1 MAKKKLPKEVKLILE
16 NKPHQI
22 NYRREKN
29 VSASQILMY
38 DNCPHQW
45 KLSKIDKLQ
54 IYTPSVHTV
63 FGTAMHEV
71 IQDWLHVMYNQSA
84 KVANDVDLREQLK
97 LKMREVYEKERK
109 KTKESFTT
117 AEELNSFFLDGLE
130 ILSYLKKKRSSYFSM
145 KNTYLAGI
153 ETDIVQEI
161 RPNVYFKGYI
171 DLVFYNKL
179 ADTYTIIDIKTS
191 TRGWTDYDKKNDAK
205 IAQILLYKEF
215 FAKQFN
221 VDVDQIN
228 VEYFILRRK
237 INEDAEFVARRVQE
251 WRPASGKVK
260 RGKAVKLLNEFVEN
274 AFKDGGYNKEGNFLP
289 TPSKS
294 ACRFCPYK
302 DDKSLCNVAIK

>member
-1 MAKKKLPKEVKLILE
+1 MPKKLPKEVKLVLE
-16 NKPHQI
+16 HTPHQI
-22 NYRREKN
+22 DYRREKN

-38 DNCPHQW
+38 DECPHKW

-54 IYTPSVHTV
+54 VYTPSVHTV

-71 IQDWLHVMYNQSA
+71 IQEWLDVMYNSSV
-84 KVANDVDLREQLK
+84 KESKEMNLREELK
-97 LKMREVYEKERK
+97 LKMRAVYEKERK
-109 KTKESFTT
+109 KTKEAFTT
-117 AEELNSFFLDGLE
+117 ADDLNSFFLDGVQILE
-130 ILSYLKKKRSSYFSM
+130 HLQKKRTQYFST
-145 KNTYLAGI
+145 KNTFLAGI

-171 DLVFYNKL
+171 DLVFYNRL

-191 TRGWTDYDKKNDAK
+191 TRGWSDYEKKNDAK

-237 INEDAEFVARRVQE
+237 INEDLEFVPKRVQE

-260 RGKAVKLLNEFVEN
+260 RGKAVKLLNDFVDN
-274 AFKDGGYNKEGNFLP
+274 AFKDGGYNLEGDFTP

-294 ACRFCPYK
+294 ACMFCPYK
-302 DDKSLCNVAIK
+302 EEKELCSHAIK

>member
-1 MAKKKLPKEVKLILE
+1 MAKKKLPKEVKLVLE
-16 NKPHQI
+16 HTPHQI
-22 NYRREKN
+22 DYRREKN

-38 DNCPHQW
+38 DTCPHQW

-54 IYTPSVHTV
+54 VYTPSVHTV

-71 IQDWLHVMYNQSA
+71 IQDWLHIMYSQSA
-84 KVANDVDLREQLK
+84 KAANEVDLREQLK

-109 KTKESFTT
+109 KTKEAFTT
-117 AEELNSFFLDGLE
+117 ADDLNSFFLDGVQ
-130 ILSYLKKKRSSYFSM
+130 ILDYLKKKRSSYFSM
-145 KNTYLAGI
+145 KNTFLAGI

-191 TRGWTDYDKKNDAK
+191 TRGWTDYDKKSDAK

-260 RGKAVKLLNEFVEN
+260 RGKAVKLLNEFVDN
-274 AFKDGGYNKEGNFLP
+274 AFKDGGYNLEGDFTP
-289 TPSKS
+289 TPSQS

-302 DDKSLCNVAIK
+302 DDKSLCSVAIK

>member
-1 MAKKKLPKEVKLILE
+1 MAKKLPKEVKLVLE
-16 NKPHQI
+16 HTPHQI
-22 NYRREKN
+22 DYRREKN

-38 DNCPHQW
+38 DECPHKW

-63 FGTAMHEV
+63 FGTAMHET
-71 IQDWLHVMYNQSA
+71 IQDWLQVMYSTSA
-84 KVANDVDLREQLK
+84 KAANEIDLREQLK

-109 KTKESFTT
+109 KTKEVFTT
-117 AEELNSFFLDGLE
+117 AEELNSFFLDGVE
-130 ILSYLKKKRSSYFSM
+130 ILTYLKKKRSAYFST

-161 RPNVYFKGYI
+161 RPNVFFKGYI

-179 ADTYTIIDIKTS
+179 SETYTIIDIKTS
-191 TRGWTDYDKKNDAK
+191 TRGWSDYEKKNDGK

-260 RGKAVKLLNEFVEN
+260 RGKAMKLMNDFVDN
-274 AFKDGGYNKEGNFLP
+274 AFKDGRYNLQGDFAP

-294 ACRFCPYK
+294 ACMFCPFK
-302 DDKSLCNVAIK
+302 DDKSLCSHAIK

>member
-1 MAKKKLPKEVKLILE
+1 MAKKKLPKQVKLVLE
-16 NKPHQI
+16 HTPHQI
-22 NYRREKN
+22 DYRREKN

-38 DNCPHQW
+38 DECPHKW

-71 IQDWLHVMYNQSA
+71 IQDWLHIMYSQSA
-84 KVANDVDLREQLK
+84 KAANEVNLREQLK
-97 LKMREVYEKERK
+97 LKMREIYEKERK
-109 KTKESFTT
+109 KTKEVFTT
-117 AEELNSFFLDGLE
+117 AAELNSFFLDGLE
-130 ILSYLKKKRSSYFSM
+130 ILSYLQKKRSSYFSL

-191 TRGWTDYDKKNDAK
+191 TRGWTDREKKNDGK
-205 IAQILLYKEF
+205 IAQILLYKEY

-221 VDVDQIN
+221 VDIDQIN

-237 INEDAEFVARRVQE
+237 IM
-251 WRPASGKVK
+251 
-260 RGKAVKLLNEFVEN
+260 
-274 AFKDGGYNKEGNFLP
+274 
-289 TPSKS
+289 
-294 ACRFCPYK
+294 
-302 DDKSLCNVAIK
+302 

>member
-1 MAKKKLPKEVKLILE
+1 MPKKLPKEVKLVLE
-16 NKPHQI
+16 HTPHQI
-22 NYRREKN
+22 DYRTEKN
-29 VSASQILMY
+29 ISASQILMY
-38 DNCPHQW
+38 DECPHKW

-63 FGTAMHEV
+63 FGTAMHET

-84 KVANDVDLREQLK
+84 KAANEVDLREALK

-109 KTKESFTT
+109 KTKEVFTT
-117 AEELNSFFLDGLE
+117 ADELNSFFLDGVQ
-130 ILSYLKKKRSSYFSM
+130 ILDYLKKKRSQYFSM
-145 KNTYLAGI
+145 KNTFLAGI

-179 ADTYTIIDIKTS
+179 AGTYTIIDIKTS
-191 TRGWTDYDKKNDAK
+191 TRGWSDYEKKNDAK

-237 INEDAEFVARRVQE
+237 INEDLDFVPRRVQE

-260 RGKAVKLLNEFVEN
+260 RGKAVKLLNDFVDN
-274 AFKDGGYNKEGNFLP
+274 AFKDGDYNLEGNFAP

-294 ACRFCPYK
+294 ACMFCPYK
-302 DDKSLCNVAIK
+302 EEKSLCSHAIN

>member
-1 MAKKKLPKEVKLILE
+1 MAKKLPKEVKLVLE
-16 NKPHQI
+16 HTPHQI
-22 NYRREKN
+22 DYRREKN

-38 DNCPHQW
+38 DTCPHQW
-45 KLSKIDKLQ
+45 KLSKIDRLQ
-54 IYTPSVHTV
+54 VYTPSVHTV

-71 IQDWLHVMYNQSA
+71 IQDWLHIMYSQSA
-84 KVANDVDLREQLK
+84 KAANEVDLREQLK
-97 LKMREVYEKERK
+97 LKMREVYEKERG
-109 KTKESFTT
+109 KTKEAFTT
-117 AEELNSFFLDGLE
+117 AEELNSFFLDGVE
-130 ILSYLKKKRSSYFSM
+130 ILKYVKSKRSSYFSM
-145 KNTYLAGI
+145 KNTFLAGI

-161 RPNVYFKGYI
+161 RPNVFFKGFI

-191 TRGWTDYDKKNDAK
+191 TRGWGDYEKKNDGK

-251 WRPASGKVK
+251 WSPASGKVK
-260 RGKAVKLLNEFVEN
+260 RGKAMKLLNEFVDN
-274 AFKDGGYNKEGNFLP
+274 AFKDGKYNTEGDFTP

-294 ACRFCPYK
+294 ACRFCPFNDNK
-302 DDKSLCNVAIK
+302 DLCSVAVK

>member
-1 MAKKKLPKEVKLILE
+1 MAKKKLPKEVKLVLE
-16 NKPHQI
+16 HTPHQI
-22 NYRREKN
+22 DYRREKN

-38 DNCPHQW
+38 DTCPHQW

-54 IYTPSVHTV
+54 VYTPSVHTV
-63 FGTAMHEV
+63 FGTAMHET

-84 KVANDVDLREQLK
+84 KAANDVDLREQLK

-109 KTKESFTT
+109 KTKEAFTT
-117 AEELNSFFLDGLE
+117 ADELNSFFLDGVE
-130 ILSYLKKKRSSYFSM
+130 ILTYLKKKRSQYFSM

-274 AFKDGGYNKEGNFLP
+274 AFKDGGYNLEGDFTP
-289 TPSKS
+289 TPSQS

-302 DDKSLCNVAIK
+302 DDKSLCSVAIK

>member
-1 MAKKKLPKEVKLILE
+1 MAKKKLPKEVKLVLE
-16 NKPHQI
+16 HTPHQI
-22 NYRREKN
+22 DYRREKN
-29 VSASQILMY
+29 ISASQILMY
-38 DNCPHQW
+38 DECPHKW

-63 FGTAMHEV
+63 FGTAMHET

-84 KVANDVDLREQLK
+84 KAANDVDLREQLK

-109 KTKESFTT
+109 KTKEVFTT
-117 AEELNSFFLDGLE
+117 ADELNSFFLDGVQ
-130 ILSYLKKKRSSYFSM
+130 ILDYLKKKRSQYFSM
-145 KNTYLAGI
+145 KNTFLAGI

-171 DLVFYNKL
+171 DLVFYNRL
-179 ADTYTIIDIKTS
+179 ANTYTIIDIKTS
-191 TRGWTDYDKKNDAK
+191 TRGWSDYEKKNDAK

-237 INEDAEFVARRVQE
+237 INEDADFVARRVQE

-260 RGKAVKLLNEFVEN
+260 RGKAVKLLNEFVNN
-274 AFKDGGYNKEGNFLP
+274 AFKDGDYNLEGDFAP

-294 ACRFCPYK
+294 ACMFCPYK
-302 DDKSLCNVAIK
+302 KEKSLCSHAIN

>member
-1 MAKKKLPKEVKLILE
+1 MPKKLPKEVKLVL
-16 NKPHQI
+16 KHQPHQI
-22 NYRREKN
+22 DYRKEKN

-38 DNCPHQW
+38 DECPHKW

-71 IQDWLHVMYNQSA
+71 IQEWLNVMYNSSV
-84 KVANDVDLREQLK
+84 KESKEMNLREELK

-109 KTKESFTT
+109 KTKETFTT
-117 AEELNSFFLDGLE
+117 ADDLNSFFLDGVKILE
-130 ILSYLKKKRSSYFSM
+130 HLQKKRTQYFST
-145 KNTYLAGI
+145 KNTFLAGI

-171 DLVFYNKL
+171 DLVFYNRL

-191 TRGWTDYDKKNDAK
+191 TRGWSDYEKKNDAK

-237 INEDAEFVARRVQE
+237 INEDLEFVPKRVQE

-260 RGKAVKLLNEFVEN
+260 RGKAVKLLNDFVDN
-274 AFKDGGYNKEGNFLP
+274 AFKDGGYNLEGDFAP

-294 ACRFCPYK
+294 ACMFCPYK
-302 DDKSLCNVAIK
+302 EEKELCSHAIK

>member
-1 MAKKKLPKEVKLILE
+1 MAKKKLPKEVKLVLE
-16 NKPHQI
+16 HTPHQI
-22 NYRREKN
+22 DYRREKN

-38 DNCPHQW
+38 DTCPHQW

-54 IYTPSVHTV
+54 VYTPSVHTV
-63 FGTAMHEV
+63 FGTAMHET
-71 IQDWLHVMYNQSA
+71 IQDWLYVMYNQSA
-84 KVANDVDLREQLK
+84 KAANDIDLREQLK

-109 KTKESFTT
+109 KTKEAFTT
-117 AEELNSFFLDGLE
+117 ADELNSFFLDGVQ
-130 ILSYLKKKRSSYFSM
+130 ILDYLKKKRSQYFSM

-161 RPNVYFKGYI
+161 KPNVYFKGYI

-251 WRPASGKVK
+251 WRPASGKLK
-260 RGKAVKLLNEFVEN
+260 RGKAMKLLNDFVSN
-274 AFKDGGYNKEGNFLP
+274 AFKDGAYNKDGNFSP
-289 TPSKS
+289 TPSQS
-294 ACRFCPYK
+294 ACRFCPYNNDK
-302 DDKSLCNVAIK
+302 DLCNVAHS

>member
-1 MAKKKLPKEVKLILE
+1 MPKKLPKEVKLVLE
-16 NKPHQI
+16 HTPHQI
-22 NYRREKN
+22 DYRREKN

-38 DNCPHQW
+38 DECPHKW

-71 IQDWLHVMYNQSA
+71 IQEWLDVMYNSSV
-84 KVANDVDLREQLK
+84 KESKEMNLREELK
-97 LKMREVYEKERK
+97 LKMRAVYEKERK
-109 KTKESFTT
+109 KTKEAFTT
-117 AEELNSFFLDGLE
+117 ADDLNSFFLDGVKILE
-130 ILSYLKKKRSSYFSM
+130 HLQKKRTQYFST
-145 KNTYLAGI
+145 KNTFLAGI

-171 DLVFYNKL
+171 DLVFYNRL

-191 TRGWTDYDKKNDAK
+191 TRGWSDYEKKNDAK

-237 INEDAEFVARRVQE
+237 INEDLEFVPKRVQE

-260 RGKAVKLLNEFVEN
+260 RGKAVKLLNDFVDN
-274 AFKDGGYNKEGNFLP
+274 AFKDGGYNLEGDFTP

-294 ACRFCPYK
+294 ACMFCPYK
-302 DDKSLCNVAIK
+302 EEKELCSHAIK

>member
-1 MAKKKLPKEVKLILE
+1 MPKKLPKEVKLVLE
-16 NKPHQI
+16 HSPHQI
-22 NYRREKN
+22 DYRREKN

-38 DNCPHQW
+38 DTCPHQW

-54 IYTPSVHTV
+54 VYTPSVHTV

-71 IQDWLHVMYNQSA
+71 IQEWLDVMYNSSV
-84 KVANDVDLREQLK
+84 KESKEMNLREELK
-97 LKMREVYEKERK
+97 LKMRDVYEKERK
-109 KTKESFTT
+109 KTKEAFTT
-117 AEELNSFFLDGLE
+117 ADELNSFFLDGVKILE
-130 ILSYLKKKRSSYFSM
+130 YLQKKRTQYFST
-145 KNTYLAGI
+145 KNTFLAGI

-171 DLVFYNKL
+171 DLVFYNRL

-237 INEDAEFVARRVQE
+237 INEDLEFVPKRVQE

-274 AFKDGGYNKEGNFLP
+274 AFKDGGYNLEGDFTP

-302 DDKSLCNVAIK
+302 DDKSLCSVAIT

>member
-1 MAKKKLPKEVKLILE
+1 MAKKLPKEVKLVLE
-16 NKPHQI
+16 HTPHQI
-22 NYRREKN
+22 DYRREKN

-38 DNCPHQW
+38 DECPRKW

-54 IYTPSVHTV
+54 VYTPSVHTV
-63 FGTAMHEV
+63 FGTAMHET
-71 IQDWLHVMYNQSA
+71 IQDWLQVMYSTSA
-84 KVANDVDLREQLK
+84 KAANEIDLREQLK

-109 KTKESFTT
+109 KTKEVFTT
-117 AEELNSFFLDGLE
+117 ADELNSFFLDGVE
-130 ILSYLKKKRSSYFSM
+130 ILTYLKKKRSSYFSM

-153 ETDIVQEI
+153 ETGLVHEV
-161 RPNVYFKGYI
+161 RPNVYFIGYI

-191 TRGWTDYDKKNDAK
+191 TRGWGDYEKKNDAK

-260 RGKAVKLLNEFVEN
+260 RGKAVKLLNEFVDN
-274 AFKDGGYNKEGNFLP
+274 AFKDGVYNLEGDFTP

-294 ACRFCPYK
+294 ACMFCPYK
-302 DDKSLCNVAIK
+302 EEKELCSHAIK

>member
-1 MAKKKLPKEVKLILE
+1 MPKKLPKEVKLVLE
-16 NKPHQI
+16 HQPHQI
-22 NYRREKN
+22 DYRKEKN

-38 DNCPHQW
+38 DECPHKW

-54 IYTPSVHTV
+54 VYTPSVHTV

-71 IQDWLHVMYNQSA
+71 IQEWLDVMYNSSV
-84 KVANDVDLREQLK
+84 KESKEMNLREELK
-97 LKMREVYEKERK
+97 LKMRAVYEKERK
-109 KTKESFTT
+109 KTKEAFTT
-117 AEELNSFFLDGLE
+117 ADDLNSFFLDGVKILE
-130 ILSYLKKKRSSYFSM
+130 HLQKKRTQYFST
-145 KNTYLAGI
+145 KNTFLAGI

-171 DLVFYNKL
+171 DLVFYNRL

-191 TRGWTDYDKKNDAK
+191 TRGWSDYEKKNDAK

-237 INEDAEFVARRVQE
+237 INEDLEFVPKRVQE

-260 RGKAVKLLNEFVEN
+260 RGKAVKLLNDFVDN
-274 AFKDGGYNKEGNFLP
+274 AFKDGGYNLEGAFTP

-294 ACRFCPYK
+294 ACMFCPYK
-302 DDKSLCNVAIK
+302 EEKELCSHAIK

>member
-1 MAKKKLPKEVKLILE
+1 MPKKLPKEVKLVLE
-16 NKPHQI
+16 HTPHQI
-22 NYRREKN
+22 DYRKEKN
-29 VSASQILMY
+29 ISASQILMY
-38 DNCPHQW
+38 DECPHKW

-63 FGTAMHEV
+63 FGTAMHET

-84 KVANDVDLREQLK
+84 KAANEVDLREALK

-109 KTKESFTT
+109 KTKEVFTT
-117 AEELNSFFLDGLE
+117 ADELNSFFLDGVQ
-130 ILSYLKKKRSSYFSM
+130 ILDYLKKKRSQYFSM
-145 KNTYLAGI
+145 KNTFLAGI

-179 ADTYTIIDIKTS
+179 AGTYTIIDIKTS
-191 TRGWTDYDKKNDAK
+191 TRGWSDYEKKNDAK

-237 INEDAEFVARRVQE
+237 INEDLDFVPRRVQE

-260 RGKAVKLLNEFVEN
+260 RGKAVKLLNEFVDN
-274 AFKDGGYNKEGNFLP
+274 AFKDGDYNLEGDFAP

-294 ACRFCPYK
+294 ACMFCPYK
-302 DDKSLCNVAIK
+302 EEKSLCSHAIT

>member
-1 MAKKKLPKEVKLILE
+1 MPKKLPKEVKLVLE
-16 NKPHQI
+16 HTPHQI
-22 NYRREKN
+22 DYRREKN

-38 DNCPHQW
+38 DECPHKW

-84 KVANDVDLREQLK
+84 KAANEVDLREALK

-109 KTKESFTT
+109 KTKEVFTT
-117 AEELNSFFLDGLE
+117 AEELNSFFLDGVQ
-130 ILSYLKKKRSSYFSM
+130 ILDYLKKKRSQYFSM
-145 KNTYLAGI
+145 KNTFLAGI

-191 TRGWTDYDKKNDAK
+191 TRGWSDYEKKNDAK

-221 VDVDQIN
+221 VDIDQIN

-237 INEDAEFVARRVQE
+237 INEDADFVARRVQE

-260 RGKAVKLLNEFVEN
+260 RGKAVKLLNEFVDN
-274 AFKDGGYNKEGNFLP
+274 AFKDGDYNLEGDFAP

-294 ACRFCPYK
+294 ACMFCPYK
-302 DDKSLCNVAIK
+302 EEKSLCSHAIN

>member
-1 MAKKKLPKEVKLILE
+1 MPKKLPKEVKLVLE
-16 NKPHQI
+16 HTPHQI
-22 NYRREKN
+22 DYRTQKN
-29 VSASQILMY
+29 ISASQILMY
-38 DNCPHQW
+38 DECPLKW

-54 IYTPSVHTV
+54 VYQPSVHTV
-63 FGTAMHEV
+63 FGTAMHET
-71 IQDWLHVMYNQSA
+71 IQDWLHVMYNETA
-84 KVANDVDLREQLK
+84 KAANAMNLREVLK
-97 LKMREVYEKERK
+97 IKMREVYEKERK
-109 KTKESFTT
+109 KTKEVFTT
-117 AEELNSFFLDGLE
+117 ADELNSFFLDGVE
-130 ILSYLKKKRSSYFSM
+130 ILTYLKKKRSSYFSM

-153 ETDIVQEI
+153 ETGLVHEV
-161 RPNVYFKGYI
+161 RPNVYFIGYI

-191 TRGWTDYDKKNDAK
+191 TRGWGDYEKKNDAK

-260 RGKAVKLLNEFVEN
+260 RGKAVKLLNEFVDN
-274 AFKDGGYNKEGNFLP
+274 AFKDGVYNLEGDFTP

-294 ACRFCPYK
+294 ACMFCPYK
-302 DDKSLCNVAIK
+302 EEKELCSHAIK

>member
-1 MAKKKLPKEVKLILE
+1 MPKKLPKEVKLVL
-16 NKPHQI
+16 KHQPHQI
-22 NYRREKN
+22 DYRKEKN

-38 DNCPHQW
+38 DECPHKW

-71 IQDWLHVMYNQSA
+71 IQEWLNVMYNSSV
-84 KVANDVDLREQLK
+84 KESKEMNLREELK

-109 KTKESFTT
+109 KTKEAFTT
-117 AEELNSFFLDGLE
+117 ADDLNSFFLDGVKILE
-130 ILSYLKKKRSSYFSM
+130 HLQKKRTQYFST
-145 KNTYLAGI
+145 KNTFLAGI

-171 DLVFYNKL
+171 DLVFYNRL

-191 TRGWTDYDKKNDAK
+191 TRGWSDYEKKNDAK

-237 INEDAEFVARRVQE
+237 INEDLEFVPKRVQE

-260 RGKAVKLLNEFVEN
+260 RGKAVKLLNEFVDN
-274 AFKDGGYNKEGNFLP
+274 AFKDGGYNLEGDFAP

-294 ACRFCPYK
+294 ACMFCPYK
-302 DDKSLCNVAIK
+302 EEKELCSHAIK

>member
-1 MAKKKLPKEVKLILE
+1 MPKKLPKEVKLVLE
-16 NKPHQI
+16 HTPHQI
-22 NYRREKN
+22 DYRREKN

-38 DNCPHQW
+38 DECPHKW

-63 FGTAMHEV
+63 FGTAMHET

-84 KVANDVDLREQLK
+84 KAANEVDLREALK

-109 KTKESFTT
+109 KTKEVFTS
-117 AEELNSFFLDGLE
+117 ADELNSFFLDGVQ
-130 ILSYLKKKRSSYFSM
+130 ILDYLKKKRSQYFSM
-145 KNTYLAGI
+145 KNTFLAGI

-171 DLVFYNKL
+171 DLVFYNRL

-191 TRGWTDYDKKNDAK
+191 TRGWSDYEKKNDAK

-237 INEDAEFVARRVQE
+237 INEDADFVARRVQE

-260 RGKAVKLLNEFVEN
+260 RGKAVKLLNDFVDN
-274 AFKDGGYNKEGNFLP
+274 AFKDGDYNLEGNFAP

-294 ACRFCPYK
+294 ACMFCPYK
-302 DDKSLCNVAIK
+302 EEKSLCSHAIT

>member
-1 MAKKKLPKEVKLILE
+1 MPKKLPKEVKLVLE
-16 NKPHQI
+16 HQPHQI
-22 NYRREKN
+22 DYRKEKN

-38 DNCPHQW
+38 DECPHKW

-71 IQDWLHVMYNQSA
+71 IQEWLDVMYNSSV
-84 KVANDVDLREQLK
+84 KESKEMNLREELK
-97 LKMREVYEKERK
+97 LKMRAVYEKERK
-109 KTKESFTT
+109 KVKEVFTT
-117 AEELNSFFLDGLE
+117 ADELNSFFLDGVKILE
-130 ILSYLKKKRSSYFSM
+130 HLQKKRTQYFST
-145 KNTYLAGI
+145 KNTFLAGI

-171 DLVFYNKL
+171 DLVFYNRL

-191 TRGWTDYDKKNDAK
+191 TRGWSDYEKKNDAK

-237 INEDAEFVARRVQE
+237 INEDLEFVPKRVQE

-260 RGKAVKLLNEFVEN
+260 RGKAVKLLNDFVDN
-274 AFKDGGYNKEGNFLP
+274 AFKDGGYNLEGDFTP

-294 ACRFCPYK
+294 ACMFCPYK
-302 DDKSLCNVAIK
+302 EEKSLCSHAIT

>member
-1 MAKKKLPKEVKLILE
+1 MPKKLPKEVKLVLE
-16 NKPHQI
+16 HTPHQI
-22 NYRREKN
+22 DYRTQKN
-29 VSASQILMY
+29 ISASQILMY
-38 DNCPHQW
+38 DECPHKW

-54 IYTPSVHTV
+54 VYQPSVHTV
-63 FGTAMHEV
+63 FGTAMHET
-71 IQDWLHVMYNQSA
+71 IQDWLHVMYNETA
-84 KVANDVDLREQLK
+84 KAANEMNLREVLK

-109 KTKESFTT
+109 KTKEVFTT
-117 AEELNSFFLDGLE
+117 ADELNSFFLDGVE
-130 ILSYLKKKRSSYFSM
+130 ILTYLKKKRSSYFSM

-153 ETDIVQEI
+153 ETGLVHEV
-161 RPNVYFKGYI
+161 RPNVYFIGYI

-179 ADTYTIIDIKTS
+179 AGTYTIIDIKTS
-191 TRGWTDYDKKNDAK
+191 TRGWGDYEKKNDAK
-205 IAQILLYKEF
+205 IAQILLYKEY

-260 RGKAVKLLNEFVEN
+260 RGKAVKLLNEFVDN
-274 AFKDGGYNKEGNFLP
+274 AFKDGGYNLEGDFTP

-294 ACRFCPYK
+294 ACMFCPYK
-302 DDKSLCNVAIK
+302 EEKELCSHAIK

>member
-1 MAKKKLPKEVKLILE
+1 MPKKLPKEVKLVVE
-16 NKPHQI
+16 HTPHQI
-22 NYRREKN
+22 DYRREKN

-38 DNCPHQW
+38 DECPHKW

-71 IQDWLHVMYNQSA
+71 IQEWLDVMYNSSV
-84 KVANDVDLREQLK
+84 KESKEMNLREELK
-97 LKMREVYEKERK
+97 LKMRAVYEKERK
-109 KTKESFTT
+109 KTKEAFTT
-117 AEELNSFFLDGLE
+117 ADDLNSFFLDGVKILE
-130 ILSYLKKKRSSYFSM
+130 HLQKKRTQYFST
-145 KNTYLAGI
+145 KNTFLAGI

-171 DLVFYNKL
+171 DLVFYNRL

-191 TRGWTDYDKKNDAK
+191 TRGWGDYEKKNDAK

-237 INEDAEFVARRVQE
+237 INEDLEFVPKRVQE

-260 RGKAVKLLNEFVEN
+260 RGKAVKLLNEFVDN
-274 AFKDGGYNKEGNFLP
+274 AFKDGGYNLEGDFTP

-294 ACRFCPYK
+294 ACMFCPYK
-302 DDKSLCNVAIK
+302 EEKELCSHAIK

>member
-1 MAKKKLPKEVKLILE
+1 MAKKLPKEVKLVLE
-16 NKPHQI
+16 HTPHQI
-22 NYRREKN
+22 DYRSEKN

-38 DNCPHQW
+38 DECPRKW

-54 IYTPSVHTV
+54 VYTPSVHTV
-63 FGTAMHEV
+63 FGTAMHET
-71 IQDWLHVMYNQSA
+71 IQDWLQVMYSTSA
-84 KVANDVDLREQLK
+84 KAANEIDLREQLK

-109 KTKESFTT
+109 KTEEVFTT
-117 AEELNSFFLDGLE
+117 ADELNSFFLDGVE
-130 ILSYLKKKRSSYFSM
+130 ILDYLKKKRSSYFST

-161 RPNVYFKGYI
+161 RPNVFFKGYI

-179 ADTYTIIDIKTS
+179 SETYTIIDIKTS
-191 TRGWTDYDKKNDAK
+191 TRGWGDYEKKNDGK

-221 VDVDQIN
+221 VEVDQIN

-251 WRPASGKVK
+251 WKPPSGKVK
-260 RGKAVKLLNEFVEN
+260 RGKAVKLMNDFVDN
-274 AFKDGGYNKEGNFLP
+274 AFKDGGYNLQGDFTP

-294 ACRFCPYK
+294 ACRFCPFN
-302 DDKSLCNVAIK
+302 DDKKLCNVAEK

>member
-1 MAKKKLPKEVKLILE
+1 MPKKLPKEVKLVLE
-16 NKPHQI
+16 HTPHQI
-22 NYRREKN
+22 DYRREKN

-38 DNCPHQW
+38 DECPHKW

-63 FGTAMHEV
+63 FGTAMHET
-71 IQDWLHVMYNQSA
+71 IQDWLHIMYNQSA
-84 KVANDVDLREQLK
+84 KAANEVDLRDALK

-109 KTKESFTT
+109 KTKEVFTS
-117 AEELNSFFLDGLE
+117 ADELNSFFLDGVQ
-130 ILSYLKKKRSSYFSM
+130 ILDYLKKKRSQYFSM
-145 KNTYLAGI
+145 KNTFLAGI

-171 DLVFYNKL
+171 DLVFYNRL
-179 ADTYTIIDIKTS
+179 AGTYTIIDIKTS
-191 TRGWTDYDKKNDAK
+191 TRGWSDYEKKNDAK

-237 INEDAEFVARRVQE
+237 INEDADFVARRVQE

-260 RGKAVKLLNEFVEN
+260 RGKAVKLLNEFVDN
-274 AFKDGGYNKEGNFLP
+274 AFKDGDYNLEGNFAP

-294 ACRFCPYK
+294 ACMFCPYK
-302 DDKSLCNVAIK
+302 EEKSLCSHAIN

>member
-1 MAKKKLPKEVKLILE
+1 MPKKLPKEVKLVLE
-16 NKPHQI
+16 HQPHQI
-22 NYRREKN
+22 DYRREKN

-38 DNCPHQW
+38 DECPHKW

-54 IYTPSVHTV
+54 VYTPSVHTV

-71 IQDWLHVMYNQSA
+71 IQEWLDVMYNSSV
-84 KVANDVDLREQLK
+84 KESKEMNLREELK
-97 LKMREVYEKERK
+97 LKMRAVYEKERK
-109 KTKESFTT
+109 KTKEAFTT
-117 AEELNSFFLDGLE
+117 ADDLNSFFLDGVKILE
-130 ILSYLKKKRSSYFSM
+130 HLQKKRTQYFST
-145 KNTYLAGI
+145 KNTFLAGI

-171 DLVFYNKL
+171 DLVFYNRL

-191 TRGWTDYDKKNDAK
+191 TRGWGDYEKKNDAK

-237 INEDAEFVARRVQE
+237 INEDLEFVPKRVQE

-260 RGKAVKLLNEFVEN
+260 RGKAVKLLNDFVDN
-274 AFKDGGYNKEGNFLP
+274 AFKDGGYNLEGDFTP

-294 ACRFCPYK
+294 ACMFCPYK
-302 DDKSLCNVAIK
+302 EEKELCSHAIK

>member
-1 MAKKKLPKEVKLILE
+1 MAKKKLPKQVKLVLE
-16 NKPHQI
+16 HTPHQI
-22 NYRREKN
+22 DYRREKN

-38 DNCPHQW
+38 DECPHKW

-71 IQDWLHVMYNQSA
+71 IQDWLHIMYNQSA
-84 KVANDVDLREQLK
+84 KAANEVDLREQLK
-97 LKMREVYEKERK
+97 LKMRSVYEKERK
-109 KTKESFTT
+109 KTKEVFTT
-117 AEELNSFFLDGLE
+117 ADELNSFFLDGLE
-130 ILSYLKKKRSSYFSM
+130 ILSYLKKKRSAYFSI

-161 RPNVYFKGYI
+161 RPNVFFKGYI

-191 TRGWTDYDKKNDAK
+191 TRGWTDREKKNDGK

-251 WRPASGKVK
+251 WKPASGKVK
-260 RGKAVKLLNEFVEN
+260 RGKAIKLMNDFVNN
-274 AFKDGGYNKEGNFLP
+274 AFKDGGYNKDGDFTA

-294 ACRFCPYK
+294 ACMFCPYK
-302 DDKSLCNVAIK
+302 DDKSLCSHAIN

>member
-1 MAKKKLPKEVKLILE
+1 MAKKKLPKQVKLVLE
-16 NKPHQI
+16 HTPHQI
-22 NYRREKN
+22 DYRREKN

-38 DNCPHQW
+38 DECPHKW

-71 IQDWLHVMYNQSA
+71 IQDWLHIMYSQSA
-84 KVANDVDLREQLK
+84 KAANEVNLREQLK

-109 KTKESFTT
+109 KTKEIFTT
-117 AEELNSFFLDGLE
+117 ADELNSFFLDGLE
-130 ILSYLKKKRSSYFSM
+130 ILSYLQKKRSSYFSL

-191 TRGWTDYDKKNDAK
+191 TRGWSDYEKKNDAK

-221 VDVDQIN
+221 VSVDQIN

-237 INEDAEFVARRVQE
+237 INEDADFVARRVQE

-260 RGKAVKLLNEFVEN
+260 RGKAVKLLNDFVNN
-274 AFKDGGYNKEGNFLP
+274 AFKNGDYNLEGDFAP

-294 ACRFCPYK
+294 ACMFCPYK
-302 DDKSLCNVAIK
+302 EEKSLCSHAIT

>member
-1 MAKKKLPKEVKLILE
+1 MPKKLPKEVKLVLE
-16 NKPHQI
+16 HTPHQI
-22 NYRREKN
+22 DYRREKN

-38 DNCPHQW
+38 DECPHKW
-45 KLSKIDKLQ
+45 KLSKIDKLK

-63 FGTAMHEV
+63 FGTAMHET
-71 IQDWLHVMYNQSA
+71 IQDWLHVMFNQSA
-84 KVANDVDLREQLK
+84 KAANEVDLRESLK

-109 KTKESFTT
+109 KTKEVFTS
-117 AEELNSFFLDGLE
+117 ADELNSFFLDGVQ
-130 ILSYLKKKRSSYFSM
+130 ILDYLKKKRSQYFSM
-145 KNTYLAGI
+145 KNTFLAGI

-171 DLVFYNKL
+171 DLVFYNRL
-179 ADTYTIIDIKTS
+179 ANTYTIIDIKTS
-191 TRGWTDYDKKNDAK
+191 TRGWSDYEKKNDAK

-237 INEDAEFVARRVQE
+237 INEDADFVARRVQE

-260 RGKAVKLLNEFVEN
+260 RGKAVKLLNEFVDN
-274 AFKDGGYNKEGNFLP
+274 AFKDGDYNLEGDFTP

-294 ACRFCPYK
+294 ACMFCQYK
-302 DDKSLCNVAIK
+302 EEKSLCSHAIT

>member
-1 MAKKKLPKEVKLILE
+1 MPKKLPKEVKLVLE
-16 NKPHQI
+16 HTPHQI
-22 NYRREKN
+22 DYRTEKN
-29 VSASQILMY
+29 ISASQILMY
-38 DNCPHQW
+38 DECPHKW

-63 FGTAMHEV
+63 FGTAMHET
-71 IQDWLHVMYNQSA
+71 IQDWLHIMYNQSA
-84 KVANDVDLREQLK
+84 KAANEVDLRESLK

-109 KTKESFTT
+109 KTKEVFTT
-117 AEELNSFFLDGLE
+117 ADELNSFFLDGVQ
-130 ILSYLKKKRSSYFSM
+130 ILDYLKKKRSQYFSM
-145 KNTYLAGI
+145 KNTFLAGI

-171 DLVFYNKL
+171 DLVFYNRL
-179 ADTYTIIDIKTS
+179 AGTYTIIDIKTS
-191 TRGWTDYDKKNDAK
+191 TRGWSDYEKKNDAK

-237 INEDAEFVARRVQE
+237 INEDADFVARRVQE

-260 RGKAVKLLNEFVEN
+260 RGKAVKLLNEFVDN
-274 AFKDGGYNKEGNFLP
+274 AFKDGDYNLEGDFAP

-294 ACRFCPYK
+294 ACMFCPYK
-302 DDKSLCNVAIK
+302 EEKSLCSHAIN

>member
-1 MAKKKLPKEVKLILE
+1 MAKKKLPKQVKLVLE
-16 NKPHQI
+16 HTPHQI
-22 NYRREKN
+22 DYRREKN

-38 DNCPHQW
+38 DECPHKW

-71 IQDWLHVMYNQSA
+71 IQDWLHIMYSQSA
-84 KVANDVDLREQLK
+84 KAANEVNLREQLK

-109 KTKESFTT
+109 KTKEVFTT
-117 AEELNSFFLDGLE
+117 ADELNSFFLDGLG
-130 ILSYLKKKRSSYFSM
+130 ILSYLQKKRSSYFSL

-191 TRGWTDYDKKNDAK
+191 TRGWSDYEKKNDGK

-221 VDVDQIN
+221 VNVDQIN

-237 INEDAEFVARRVQE
+237 INQDAEFIARRVQE

-260 RGKAVKLLNEFVEN
+260 RGKAVKLLNEFVDN
-274 AFKDGGYNKEGNFLP
+274 AFKDGDYNLEGDFAP

-294 ACRFCPYK
+294 ACMFCPYK
-302 DDKSLCNVAIK
+302 EEKSLCSHAIN